1 MKPFLAIFLVVFSTL
16 QAIAQSPIEVLK
28 CSAPPVLDGRLDDQI
43 WSQVARYD
51 DFISY
56 TPEFGK
62 PAEFRT
68 VTMMTYD
75 ESSFYVAFDCFDPDP
90 SKLKATITARDQI
103 KTEDW
108 VCINLDPFFD
118 QQSLV
123 TLYVNPL
130 GIQEDGRSA
139 AHKEDTGADYVFYSK
154 GSINDHGY
162 QVEIQVPFKSLRYQR
177 GDEVI
182 MGFILERRIQRLSQ
196 QSCWP
201 ALQAEKGMNFLTQT
215 LPFSFKGI
223 RHYTLVEL
231 LPAFTYSRQRSQIDG
246 NLALTD
252 NRPSVSFTGKLGITS
267 QLTLDLAVNP
277 DFSQVE
283 SDAGQIEENQRYALY
298 YPEKRPFF
306 QEGKEN
312 FNIAGISEYGFL
324 QQGFHTRQ
332 IADPLIGIKLSGK
345 ITSKDRL
352 ALLYAMD
359 GQLLQKNDNE
369 IPPVQFLIG
378 RYHHTIKDDNYVG
391 GFITDKEMPDG
402 EFNRVAG
409 LDGRIRFS
417 PSTTM
422 EINLL
427 GSQTRH
433 EGDVNPVND
442 WLGTMLLSKSTDRLN
457 ASVELQHIG
466 DQFITESG
474 FLRRSGIDK
483 LGLNFS
489 YAFYPK
495 KGFFSKVGPD
505 FFGLVHHDIPSGLF
519 EQDFGF
525 GIMVAGPRSTSFH
538 SYINPCNEVYNGV
551 KLPTSCFLVMGQ
563 TQIFKS
569 LRFQTEYRLGLLTR
583 YVEHPYTG
591 YGNVGTFSF
600 NYQPVQKFQ
609 SDLILTYSDFY
620 NRTEGDLEFRYLIL
634 RSRNTYQI
642 NPKLFLRAIV
652 EYNSFEKTIST
663 DFLVSFTYIPGTVV
677 YLGYGSLYDRMEW
690 NGHMYQPGS
699 DLMEM
704 KRGLFFKASYL
715 WRN

>member
-1 MKPFLAIFLVVFSTL
+1 MV
-16 QAIAQSPIEVLK
+16 
-28 CSAPPVLDGRLDDQI
+28 
-43 WSQVARYD
+43 
-51 DFISY
+51 
-56 TPEFGK
+56 
-62 PAEFRT
+62 
-68 VTMMTYD
+68 TYD
-75 ESSFYVAFDCFDPDP
+75 ESSFYVAFDCYDPEP
-90 SKLKATITARDQI
+90 SKLKATISARDQI

-154 GSINDHGY
+154 GTINDHGY
-162 QVEIQVPFKSLRYQR
+162 QVEIQVPFKSLRYQKSQ
-177 GDEVI
+177 VVT

-201 ALQAEKGMNFLTQT
+201 ALKPEKGMNFLTQT
-215 LPFSFKGI
+215 YPFVFRNIK
-223 RHYTLVEL
+223 HYTLVEL
-231 LPAFTYSRQRSQIDG
+231 LPAVTYSRQRSQTG
-246 NLALTD
+246 GTLELFQ
-252 NRPSVSFTGKLGITS
+252 NRPSLGFTGKVGITS

-283 SDAGQIEENQRYALY
+283 SDAGQIQENQRYALY

-332 IADPLIGIKLSGK
+332 IADPLIGVKLSGK
-345 ITSKDRL
+345 VSVKDRL
-352 ALLYAMD
+352 ALLYTID
-359 GQLLQKNDNE
+359 GQPFVKADSA
-369 IPPVQFLIG
+369 IPATQFLIA
-378 RYHHTIKDDNYVG
+378 RYHHTFKDDSYLG
-391 GFITDKEMPDG
+391 GIITDKEVLSQQ
-402 EFNRVAG
+402 FNRVAG
-409 LDGRIRFS
+409 LDGRIRLG
-417 PSTTM
+417 PATTLEM
-422 EINLL
+422 NLL
-427 GSQTRH
+427 GSQTRQK
-433 EGDVNPVND
+433 ESPETQND
-442 WLGTMLLSKSTDRLN
+442 WLGTLLLAKSTNRLN
-457 ASVELQHIG
+457 VSLELQHIG
-466 DQFITESG
+466 KGFITESG
-474 FLRRSGIDK
+474 FLRRAGIDK
-483 LGLNFS
+483 IGLN
-489 YAFYPK
+489 YGYNFYPK
-495 KGFFSKVGPD
+495 KGFFSKIGPE
-505 FFGLVHHDIPSGLF
+505 FFGLVNHDIPSGLF

-525 GIMVAGPRSTSFH
+525 GLMATGPRSTSIH
-538 SYINPCNEVYNGV
+538 AYINPCNEVYNGV
-551 KLPTSCFLVMGQ
+551 KLPTSCFLLFGQ

-583 YVEHPYTG
+583 YVDNPYTG

-620 NRTEGDLEFRYLIL
+620 KRTTGDLEFRYLIL

-642 NPKLFLRAIV
+642 NSKLFLRAIV
-652 EYNSFEKTIST
+652 EYNSFEQTLST
-663 DFLVSFTYIPGTVV
+663 DFLISFTYIPGTVV
-677 YLGYGSLYDRMEW
+677 YLGYGSLYDQVEW
-690 NGHMYQPGS
+690 NGHEYQPGS